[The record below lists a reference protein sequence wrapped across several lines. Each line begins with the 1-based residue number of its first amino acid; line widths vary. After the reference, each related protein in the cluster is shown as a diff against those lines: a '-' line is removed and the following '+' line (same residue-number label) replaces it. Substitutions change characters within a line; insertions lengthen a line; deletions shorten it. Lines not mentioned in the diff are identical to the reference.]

1 MSLSNFNRTLLSPF
15 LSRHLLLVKV
25 LGLTKV
31 WVIDYKGIR
40 IEDLDYEQALN
51 RMFNASR
58 LFNIT
63 PLEVLAEHI
72 LSVSNIY
79 IVYKRKPIPTIIRL

>member
-1 MSLSNFNRTLLSPF
+1 MSLSNFNRTIISPF
-15 LSRHLLLVKV
+15 LSSHPLLIKL

-31 WVIDYKGIR
+31 WVVDYKGTR

-58 LFNIT
+58 LFNLT
-63 PLEVLAEHI
+63 PLDELAEHI
-72 LSVSNIY
+72 ISVSNIY
-79 IVYKRKPIPTIIRL
+79 IVYKRTPIPTIIRL